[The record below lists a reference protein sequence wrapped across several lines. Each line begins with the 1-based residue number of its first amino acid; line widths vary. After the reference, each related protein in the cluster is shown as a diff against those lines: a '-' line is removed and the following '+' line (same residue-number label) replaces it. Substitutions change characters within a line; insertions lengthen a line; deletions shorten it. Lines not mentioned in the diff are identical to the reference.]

1 MPRRRFLS
9 RRFPAHGPAH
19 EGAFVGANGI
29 MAKMRKA
36 TKTPAEGLR
45 ISVRNFGPIAK
56 AENIALRP
64 LTVFAGPGNTG
75 KSYLAILLY
84 SLLQRSHHLFRK
96 GIIGRAHKPG
106 EPVIGSRAEKDAID
120 KDLRKMDKEG
130 GLRFSQLSR
139 ATRDWAKRAMAEDFE
154 NMKEAWRKELQICMG
169 ESSMKGLTPD
179 RKNNRPSSIRLTLKD
194 GEKGYAWCLN
204 KRNTA
209 ANFDSDS
216 FDFNIKTGHNAPLNF
231 SVRIGRDTSSVPR
244 IVGVYRLFLNLLES
258 SAFEELH
265 TPALYLPAA
274 RTGIMQSYKALAS
287 AIVSRASFSGDISIP
302 TLNGVLTDFLQALIT
317 IDKKGEPSAMAS
329 IAASMEKEILE
340 GDIAADFSESAYP
353 AFVYRKGK
361 DGAAIPIIRASSMV
375 TELAPVILFL
385 RYYVEKDSILI
396 IEEPEAHLH
405 PWAQRVVARA
415 LVQLA
420 RSGVRV
426 VVTTHSDYILDQ
438 LANYVRVA
446 GFDKKE
452 RKLMTGDED
461 LYLETSEVGC
471 YVFKAREEGTLVE
484 ELQFDPEGGI
494 LPKDHEDISLGL
506 YNETA
511 AILNKSQ

>member
-1 MPRRRFLS
+1 
-9 RRFPAHGPAH
+9 
-19 EGAFVGANGI
+19 
-29 MAKMRKA
+29 MAKTLKSP
-36 TKTPAEGLR
+36 KTPAEGFQ

-96 GIIGRAHKPG
+96 GIIARAHKPG
-106 EPVIGSRAEKDAID
+106 EPVIGSRAEKGAID
-120 KDLRKMDKEG
+120 KDLRKVDEEG
-130 GLRFSQLSR
+130 ELRFSRLSP

-194 GEKGYAWCLN
+194 KGKGYAWHLN

-209 ANFDSDS
+209 ENFDSDK
-216 FDFNIKTGHNAPLNF
+216 FDFNIKAGDNVPLDF
-231 SVRIGRDTSSVPR
+231 PVRIGGDTSSVPR
-244 IVGVYRLFLNLLES
+244 KIGAYRLFLNLLES

-265 TPALYLPAA
+265 TPAFYLPAA

-287 AIVSRASFSGDISIP
+287 AIVSRAPFSAWRDISIP
-302 TLNGVLTDFLQALIT
+302 TLNGVLTDFLQALIA
-317 IDKKGEPSAMAS
+317 IDEKEQYSAMTG
-329 IAASMEKEILE
+329 IAANMEKEILA
-340 GDIAADFSESAYP
+340 GNIAADFSESAYP

-361 DGAAIPIIRASSMV
+361 NGAAIPIIRASSMV

-385 RYYVEKDSILI
+385 RHYVRKDSILI

-405 PWAQRVVARA
+405 PWAQRAVAKA

-420 RSGVRV
+420 RGGVRV
-426 VVTTHSDYILDQ
+426 VITTHSDYILDQ

-446 GFDKKE
+446 GFNKQE

-461 LYLETSEVGC
+461 LYLKTSEVGC
-471 YVFKAREEGTLVE
+471 YVFKARVEGTLVE
-484 ELQFDPEGGI
+484 ELQFDQEGGI
-494 LPKDHEDISLGL
+494 LPEDHEDISLGL
-506 YNETA
+506 HNQTA
-511 AILNKSQ
+511 AILNKSPE